1 MSIFKSQK
9 PHQLS
14 EQGYAYLIMG
24 HPLGFGYQLCTAHLA
39 VTVCE
44 QILIDIGGLHQAEEK
59 STGEKG
65 EGGVCYSD
73 DDAEH

>member
-1 MSIFKSQK
+1 
-9 PHQLS
+9 
-14 EQGYAYLIMG
+14 MG
-24 HPLGFGYQLCTAHLA
+24 HPLGFGYQLCAAHLA

-65 EGGVCYSD
+65 EGGVCYYD